1 MKRLAY
7 HLINIALIL
16 AFIFGAYY
24 VYQLSH
30 KKKPE
35 DLYHSQGKPGK
46 IEIIASKPMST
57 QRDLALAYSPGV
69 AVPVEAIAKDPS
81 KAYDYTSKGN
91 TVAVISNGSAILGL
105 GNLGALASKPVM
117 EGKAVLFKRF
127 ADIDSIDIE
136 VDSQNA
142 EEIINCIAKI
152 GNSFG
157 GINLEDIASPDCFI
171 IEQELKNRLKIPVFH
186 DDQHG
191 TAIITVAGILNALE
205 IVKKSIKNVRVVANG
220 AGAAGLSCIS
230 LLKAMGLPDDN
241 VVMLDKEGV
250 IYKGRPKVDQFKSAH
265 AANTKLRTLEE
276 AMKGADIFLGLS
288 AKNVVTPAMVKS
300 MAKDPII
307 FACANPDPEILPE
320 LIEETRSDA
329 IIATGRSDYP
339 NQVNNVLGFPYIFR
353 GALDCRAKT
362 INEEMKI
369 AAAKA
374 IADLAK
380 EDVPD
385 EVVAAYGGERPK
397 FGKNYIIPSPFDPR
411 LIRNVSAAVA
421 EAAMKSGVAQKKIE
435 DFSAYKDSLAARL
448 DPSIGF
454 LQNIYAQVRKKQ
466 KRVIFAEGEE
476 ESMLRAAI
484 DFKNNGLGTP
494 ILIGSSEKIAQQ
506 LKDLGLTLD
515 KSIEIHNSKDEK
527 QRQRYTDHI
536 YTRLQRKG
544 FLKRDCDRLI
554 RTNRIVFGSCMVDL
568 GDADAMVTGVT
579 RTFSDTLENIKYVVD
594 ERPGEIIFGLTIA
607 VTKKGTVFI
616 ADTNVHEYPTAE
628 NLADIA
634 ISSARV
640 ARILGFTPR
649 VAFLAHS
656 TFGKP
661 MSERSVHLREARDLL
676 EKRKVDFE
684 FEGEMQPDVALNQK
698 FKTIYPFSKLSAPA
712 NILIMPA
719 IHSAAISTKLLKEL
733 GGSTLIGPV
742 LIGLN
747 KPIQISTLRS
757 KVTDIF
763 NMAAMAAY
771 KSDVIKYKKD

>member
-1 MKRLAY
+1 MEKFTEKE
-7 HLINIALIL
+7 AL
-16 AFIFGAYY
+16 
-24 VYQLSH
+24 
-30 KKKPE
+30 
-35 DLYHSQGKPGK
+35 DYHSQGKPGK

-105 GNLGALASKPVM
+105 GNLGSLASKPVM

-142 EEIINCIAKI
+142 EEIINCVAKI

-205 IVKKSIKNVRVVANG
+205 IVKKSIKKVRVVANG

-230 LLKAMGLPDDN
+230 LLKAMGLPDGN

-265 AANTKLRTLEE
+265 AADTKLRTLEE
-276 AMKGADIFLGLS
+276 SMKGADIFLGLS

-320 LIEETRSDA
+320 LIEQTRSDA

-435 DFSAYKDSLAARL
+435 DFSAYKDSLSARL
-448 DPSIGF
+448 DPSVGF

-494 ILIGSSEKIAQQ
+494 VLIGSSEKIAHQ

-527 QRQRYTDHI
+527 QRQRYADHI
-536 YTRLQRKG
+536 YKRLQRKG

-640 ARILGFTPR
+640 ARILGFIPR

-733 GGSTLIGPV
+733 GGATLVGPL

-747 KPIQISTLRS
+747 RPIQIATLRS
-757 KVTDIF
+757 KVSDIF
-763 NMAAMAAY
+763 NMAAIAAFS
-771 KSDVIKYKKD
+771 SDVIKYKKN

>member
-1 MKRLAY
+1 MEKFTEKE
-7 HLINIALIL
+7 AL
-16 AFIFGAYY
+16 
-24 VYQLSH
+24 
-30 KKKPE
+30 
-35 DLYHSQGKPGK
+35 DYHSQGKPGK

-142 EEIINCIAKI
+142 DEIINCIAKI

-171 IEQELKNRLKIPVFH
+171 IEQELKNKLKIPVFH

-205 IVKKSIKNVRVVANG
+205 IVKKSIKKVRIVANG
-220 AGAAGLSCIS
+220 AGAAGISCIS
-230 LLKAMGLPDDN
+230 LLKAMGLPDEN
-241 VVMLDKEGV
+241 VVMLDRDGV
-250 IYKGRPKVDQFKSAH
+250 IYKGRPKVDQFKSTH
-265 AANTKLRTLEE
+265 AVDTKLRTLEE

-288 AKNVVTPAMVKS
+288 VKNVVTPAMVKS

-320 LIEETRSDA
+320 LIEQTRSDA

-448 DPSIGF
+448 DPSVGF

-484 DFKNNGLGTP
+484 DFKNNGLGIP
-494 ILIGSSEKIAQQ
+494 VLIGSSEKIAQQ

-527 QRQRYTDHI
+527 QRERYTNHI
-536 YTRLQRKG
+536 YKRLQRKG

-640 ARILGFTPR
+640 AKILGFTPR

-661 MSERSVHLREARDLL
+661 MSERSIHLREARDIL
-676 EKRKVDFE
+676 ENRKVDFE

-733 GGSTLIGPV
+733 GGCTLIGPL

-747 KPIQISTLRS
+747 KPIEIATLRS
-757 KVTDIF
+757 KVSDIF
-763 NMAAMAAY
+763 NMAAIAAFS
-771 KSDVIKYKKD
+771 SDVINYKKN

>member
-1 MKRLAY
+1 MEKFTEKE
-7 HLINIALIL
+7 AL
-16 AFIFGAYY
+16 
-24 VYQLSH
+24 
-30 KKKPE
+30 
-35 DLYHSQGKPGK
+35 DYHSQGKPGK

-142 EEIINCIAKI
+142 DEIINCIAKI

-171 IEQELKNRLKIPVFH
+171 IEQELKNKLKIPVFH

-205 IVKKSIKNVRVVANG
+205 IVKKSIKKVRIVANG
-220 AGAAGLSCIS
+220 AGAAGISCIS
-230 LLKAMGLPDDN
+230 LLKAMGLPDEN
-241 VVMLDKEGV
+241 VVMLDRDGV
-250 IYKGRPKVDQFKSAH
+250 IYKGRPKVDQFKSTH
-265 AANTKLRTLEE
+265 AVDTKLRTLEE

-320 LIEETRSDA
+320 LIEQTRSDA

-448 DPSIGF
+448 DPSVGF

-494 ILIGSSEKIAQQ
+494 VLIGSSEKIAQQ

-527 QRQRYTDHI
+527 QRERYTNHI
-536 YTRLQRKG
+536 YKRLQRKG

-640 ARILGFTPR
+640 AKILGFTPR

-661 MSERSVHLREARDLL
+661 MSERSIHLREARDIL
-676 EKRKVDFE
+676 ENRKVDFE
-684 FEGEMQPDVALNQK
+684 FEGEMQPDVALNPK

-733 GGSTLIGPV
+733 GGCTLIGPL

-747 KPIQISTLRS
+747 KPIEIATLRS
-757 KVTDIF
+757 KVSDIF
-763 NMAAMAAY
+763 NMAAIAAFS
-771 KSDVIKYKKD
+771 SDVINYKKN

>member
-1 MKRLAY
+1 MEKFTEKE
-7 HLINIALIL
+7 AL
-16 AFIFGAYY
+16 
-24 VYQLSH
+24 
-30 KKKPE
+30 
-35 DLYHSQGKPGK
+35 DYHSQGKPGK

-142 EEIINCIAKI
+142 DEIINCIAKI

-171 IEQELKNRLKIPVFH
+171 IEQELKNKLKIPVFH

-205 IVKKSIKNVRVVANG
+205 IVKKSIKKVRIVANG
-220 AGAAGLSCIS
+220 AGAAGISCIS
-230 LLKAMGLPDDN
+230 LLKAMGLPDEN
-241 VVMLDKEGV
+241 VVMLDRDGV
-250 IYKGRPKVDQFKSAH
+250 IYKGRPKVDQFKSTH
-265 AANTKLRTLEE
+265 AVDTKLRTLEE

-320 LIEETRSDA
+320 LIEQTRSDA

-448 DPSIGF
+448 DPSVGF

-494 ILIGSSEKIAQQ
+494 VLIGSSEKIAQQ
-506 LKDLGLTLD
+506 LRDLGLTLD

-527 QRQRYTDHI
+527 QRERYTNHI
-536 YTRLQRKG
+536 YKRLQRKG

-640 ARILGFTPR
+640 AKILGFTPR

-661 MSERSVHLREARDLL
+661 MSERSIHLREARDIL
-676 EKRKVDFE
+676 ENRKVDFE

-733 GGSTLIGPV
+733 GGCTLIGPL

-747 KPIQISTLRS
+747 KPIEIATLRS
-757 KVTDIF
+757 KVSDIF
-763 NMAAMAAY
+763 NMAAIAAFS
-771 KSDVIKYKKD
+771 SDVINYKKN

>member
-1 MKRLAY
+1 MEKFTDKE
-7 HLINIALIL
+7 AL
-16 AFIFGAYY
+16 
-24 VYQLSH
+24 
-30 KKKPE
+30 
-35 DLYHSQGKPGK
+35 DYHSQGKPGK
-46 IEIIASKPMST
+46 IEIIASKPMAT

-69 AVPVEAIAKDPS
+69 AAPVEAIAKDPS
-81 KAYDYTSKGN
+81 KVYDYTSKGN

-142 EEIINCIAKI
+142 EEIINCVAKI

-171 IEQELKNRLKIPVFH
+171 IEQELKNKLKIPVFH

-205 IVKKSIKNVRVVANG
+205 IVKKSIKKVRMVVNG
-220 AGAAGLSCIS
+220 AGAAGLSCVS

-241 VVMLDKEGV
+241 VVMLDREGV

-265 AANTKLRTLEE
+265 AVNTKLRTLEE

-320 LIEETRSDA
+320 LIEQTRSDA

-435 DFSAYKDSLAARL
+435 DIAAYKDSLAARL
-448 DPSIGF
+448 DPSVGF

-466 KRVIFAEGEE
+466 KRIIFAEGEE

-494 ILIGSSEKIAQQ
+494 VLIGSSEKIAQQ

-527 QRQRYTDHI
+527 QRQRYSDHI
-536 YTRLQRKG
+536 YKRLQRKG

-594 ERPGEIIFGLTIA
+594 ERPGEIIFGLTIV

-640 ARILGFTPR
+640 AKTLGFTPR

-661 MSERSVHLREARDLL
+661 MSERSIHLREARDLL

-684 FEGEMQPDVALNQK
+684 FEGEMQPDVALNPK

-733 GGSTLIGPV
+733 GGSTLIGPL

-747 KPIQISTLRS
+747 KPIEIATLRS
-757 KVTDIF
+757 KVSDIF
-763 NMAAMAAY
+763 NMAAIAAFS
-771 KSDVIKYKKD
+771 SDVIKYKKN

>member
-1 MKRLAY
+1 MEKFTDKE
-7 HLINIALIL
+7 AL
-16 AFIFGAYY
+16 
-24 VYQLSH
+24 
-30 KKKPE
+30 
-35 DLYHSQGKPGK
+35 DYHSQGKPGK
-46 IEIIASKPMST
+46 IEIIASKPMAT

-81 KAYDYTSKGN
+81 KVYDYTSKGN

-142 EEIINCIAKI
+142 EEIINCVAKI

-171 IEQELKNRLKIPVFH
+171 IEQELKNKLKIPVFH

-205 IVKKSIKNVRVVANG
+205 IVKKSIKKVRMVVNG
-220 AGAAGLSCIS
+220 AGAAGLSCVS

-241 VVMLDKEGV
+241 VVMLDREGV

-265 AANTKLRTLEE
+265 AVNTKLRTLEE

-300 MAKDPII
+300 MEKDPII

-320 LIEETRSDA
+320 LIEQTRSDA

-369 AAAKA
+369 AAARA

-435 DFSAYKDSLAARL
+435 DIAAYKDSLAARL
-448 DPSIGF
+448 DPSVGF

-494 ILIGSSEKIAQQ
+494 VLIGSSEKIAQQ

-527 QRQRYTDHI
+527 QRQRYSDHI
-536 YTRLQRKG
+536 YKRLQRKG

-594 ERPGEIIFGLTIA
+594 ERPGEIIFGLTIV

-640 ARILGFTPR
+640 AKTLGFTPR

-661 MSERSVHLREARDLL
+661 MSERSIHLREARDLL

-684 FEGEMQPDVALNQK
+684 FEGEMQPDVALNPK

-733 GGSTLIGPV
+733 GGSTLIGPL

-747 KPIQISTLRS
+747 KPIEIATLRS
-757 KVTDIF
+757 KVSDIF
-763 NMAAMAAY
+763 NMAAIAAFS
-771 KSDVIKYKKD
+771 SDVIKYKKN

>member
-1 MKRLAY
+1 MEKFTDKE
-7 HLINIALIL
+7 AL
-16 AFIFGAYY
+16 
-24 VYQLSH
+24 
-30 KKKPE
+30 
-35 DLYHSQGKPGK
+35 DYHSQGKPGK
-46 IEIIASKPMST
+46 IEIIASKPMAT

-81 KAYDYTSKGN
+81 KAYDYTNKGN
-91 TVAVISNGSAILGL
+91 TVAVISNGTAILGL

-142 EEIINCIAKI
+142 EEIINCVAKI

-171 IEQELKNRLKIPVFH
+171 IEQELKNKLKIPVFH

-205 IVKKSIKNVRVVANG
+205 IVKKSIKKVRVVANG

-241 VVMLDKEGV
+241 VVMLDKDGV

-265 AANTKLRTLEE
+265 AADTKLRTLEE
-276 AMKGADIFLGLS
+276 AMKGADVFLGLS

-320 LIEETRSDA
+320 LIEQTRSDA

-435 DFSAYKDSLAARL
+435 DIAAYKDSLAARL
-448 DPSIGF
+448 DPSVGF

-494 ILIGSSEKIAQQ
+494 VLIGSSEKIAQQ

-527 QRQRYTDHI
+527 QRQRYTDHV
-536 YTRLQRKG
+536 YKRLQRKG

-640 ARILGFTPR
+640 ARNLGFTPR

-661 MSERSVHLREARDLL
+661 MSERSIHLREARDLL

-733 GGSTLIGPV
+733 GGSTLIGPM

-747 KPIQISTLRS
+747 RPIEIATLRS
-757 KVTDIF
+757 KVSDIF
-763 NMAAMAAY
+763 NMAAIAAFS
-771 KSDVIKYKKD
+771 SDVIKYKKN

>member
-1 MKRLAY
+1 MEKFTDKE
-7 HLINIALIL
+7 AL
-16 AFIFGAYY
+16 
-24 VYQLSH
+24 
-30 KKKPE
+30 
-35 DLYHSQGKPGK
+35 DYHSQGKPGK
-46 IEIIASKPMST
+46 IEIIASKPMAT

-81 KAYDYTSKGN
+81 KVYDYTSKGN

-142 EEIINCIAKI
+142 EEIINCVAKI

-171 IEQELKNRLKIPVFH
+171 IEQELKNKLKIPVFH

-205 IVKKSIKNVRVVANG
+205 IVKKSIKKVRMVVNG
-220 AGAAGLSCIS
+220 AGAAGLSCVS

-241 VVMLDKEGV
+241 VVMLDREGV

-265 AANTKLRTLEE
+265 AVNTKLRTLEE

-320 LIEETRSDA
+320 LIEQTRSDA

-369 AAAKA
+369 AAARA

-435 DFSAYKDSLAARL
+435 DIAAYKDSLAARL
-448 DPSIGF
+448 DPSVGF

-494 ILIGSSEKIAQQ
+494 VLIGSSEKIAQQ

-527 QRQRYTDHI
+527 QRQRYSDHI
-536 YTRLQRKG
+536 YKRLQRKG

-594 ERPGEIIFGLTIA
+594 ERPGEIIFGLTIV

-640 ARILGFTPR
+640 AKTLGFTPR

-661 MSERSVHLREARDLL
+661 MSERSIHLREARDLL

-684 FEGEMQPDVALNQK
+684 FEGEMQPDVALNPK

-733 GGSTLIGPV
+733 GGSTLIGPL

-747 KPIQISTLRS
+747 KPIEIATLRS
-757 KVTDIF
+757 KVSDIF
-763 NMAAMAAY
+763 NMAAIAAFS
-771 KSDVIKYKKD
+771 SDVIKYKKN

>member
-1 MKRLAY
+1 MEKFTDKE
-7 HLINIALIL
+7 AL
-16 AFIFGAYY
+16 
-24 VYQLSH
+24 
-30 KKKPE
+30 
-35 DLYHSQGKPGK
+35 DYHSQGKPGK

-142 EEIINCIAKI
+142 EEIINCVAKI

-171 IEQELKNRLKIPVFH
+171 IEQELKNKLKIPVFH

-205 IVKKSIKNVRVVANG
+205 IVKKSIKKVRVVANG

-230 LLKAMGLPDDN
+230 LLKAMGLPDN
-241 VVMLDKEGV
+241 NLVMLDKDGV
-250 IYKGRPKVDQFKSAH
+250 IYKGRPKIDQFKSAH
-265 AANTKLRTLEE
+265 AADTKLRTLEE
-276 AMKGADIFLGLS
+276 AMKGADVFLGLS

-435 DFSAYKDSLAARL
+435 DIAAYKDSLAARL
-448 DPSIGF
+448 DPSVGF
-454 LQNIYAQVRKKQ
+454 LQNIYAQVRKEQ

-494 ILIGSSEKIAQQ
+494 VLIGSSEKIAQQ

-527 QRQRYTDHI
+527 QRQRYTDHV
-536 YTRLQRKG
+536 YKRLQRKG

-640 ARILGFTPR
+640 AKTLGFTPR

-733 GGSTLIGPV
+733 GGSTLIGPM

-747 KPIQISTLRS
+747 RPIEIATLRS
-757 KVTDIF
+757 KVSDIF
-763 NMAAMAAY
+763 NMAAIAAFS
-771 KSDVIKYKKD
+771 SDVIKYKKN

>member
-1 MKRLAY
+1 MEKFTEKE
-7 HLINIALIL
+7 AL
-16 AFIFGAYY
+16 
-24 VYQLSH
+24 
-30 KKKPE
+30 
-35 DLYHSQGKPGK
+35 DYHSQGKPGK

-91 TVAVISNGSAILGL
+91 LVAVISNGSAILGL

-142 EEIINCIAKI
+142 EEIINCVAKI

-171 IEQELKNRLKIPVFH
+171 IEQELKNKLNIPVFH

-205 IVKKSIKNVRVVANG
+205 IVKKSIKKIRIVANG
-220 AGAAGLSCIS
+220 AGAAGISCIS
-230 LLKAMGLPDDN
+230 LLKAMGLPDEN
-241 VVMLDKEGV
+241 VVMLDRDGV
-250 IYKGRPKVDQFKSAH
+250 IYKGRPKVDQFKSTH
-265 AANTKLRTLEE
+265 AVDTKLRTLEE
-276 AMKGADIFLGLS
+276 AMKGADVFLGLS

-320 LIEETRSDA
+320 LIEQTRNDA

-385 EVVAAYGGERPK
+385 EVVSAYGGERPK

-448 DPSIGF
+448 DPSVGF
-454 LQNIYAQVRKKQ
+454 LQNIYLQVRKNQ

-506 LKDLGLTLD
+506 LKELGLKLD
-515 KSIEIHNSKDEK
+515 KSIEIHNSKNEK
-527 QRQRYTDHI
+527 QRLKYTDHI
-536 YTRLQRKG
+536 YKRLQRKG

-594 ERPGEIIFGLTIA
+594 ERQGEIIFGLTIA

-634 ISSARV
+634 VSSARV
-640 ARILGFTPR
+640 AKILGFIPR

-661 MSERSVHLREARDLL
+661 MSERSVHLREAREIL

-733 GGSTLIGPV
+733 GGSTLIGPILV
-742 LIGLN
+742 GLN

-771 KSDVIKYKKD
+771 KADVIKYQKN

>member
-1 MKRLAY
+1 
-7 HLINIALIL
+7 
-16 AFIFGAYY
+16 
-24 VYQLSH
+24 
-30 KKKPE
+30 
-35 DLYHSQGKPGK
+35 
-46 IEIIASKPMST
+46 
-57 QRDLALAYSPGV
+57 
-69 AVPVEAIAKDPS
+69 
-81 KAYDYTSKGN
+81 
-91 TVAVISNGSAILGL
+91 LGL

-329 IIATGRSDYP
+329 IVATGRSDYP

-536 YTRLQRKG
+536 YKRLQRKG

-676 EKRKVDFE
+676 EKRKVDF
-684 FEGEMQPDVALNQK
+684 
-698 FKTIYPFSKLSAPA
+698 
-712 NILIMPA
+712 
-719 IHSAAISTKLLKEL
+719 
-733 GGSTLIGPV
+733 
-742 LIGLN
+742 
-747 KPIQISTLRS
+747 
-757 KVTDIF
+757 
-763 NMAAMAAY
+763 
-771 KSDVIKYKKD
+771 

>member
-1 MKRLAY
+1 MEKFTDKE
-7 HLINIALIL
+7 AL
-16 AFIFGAYY
+16 
-24 VYQLSH
+24 
-30 KKKPE
+30 
-35 DLYHSQGKPGK
+35 DYHSQGKPGK

-142 EEIINCIAKI
+142 EEIISCVAKI

-171 IEQELKNRLKIPVFH
+171 IEQELKNKLKIPVFH

-205 IVKKSIKNVRVVANG
+205 IVKKSIKKVRVVANG

-241 VVMLDKEGV
+241 VVMLDKDGV

-265 AANTKLRTLEE
+265 AADTKLRTLEE
-276 AMKGADIFLGLS
+276 AMKGADVFLGLS

-320 LIEETRSDA
+320 LIEQTRSDA

-435 DFSAYKDSLAARL
+435 DIAAYKDSLAARL
-448 DPSIGF
+448 DPSVGF
-454 LQNIYAQVRKKQ
+454 LQNIYAQVRKEQ

-494 ILIGSSEKIAQQ
+494 VLIGSSEKIAQQ

-527 QRQRYTDHI
+527 QRQRYTDHV
-536 YTRLQRKG
+536 YKRLQRKG

-640 ARILGFTPR
+640 AKTLGFTPR

-733 GGSTLIGPV
+733 GGSTLIGPM

-747 KPIQISTLRS
+747 RPIEIATLRS
-757 KVTDIF
+757 KVSDIF
-763 NMAAMAAY
+763 NMAAIAAFS
-771 KSDVIKYKKD
+771 SDVIKYKKN

>member
-1 MKRLAY
+1 MEKFTDKE
-7 HLINIALIL
+7 AL
-16 AFIFGAYY
+16 
-24 VYQLSH
+24 
-30 KKKPE
+30 
-35 DLYHSQGKPGK
+35 DYHSQGKPGK
-46 IEIIASKPMST
+46 IEIIASKPMAT

-69 AVPVEAIAKDPS
+69 AAPVEAIAKDPS
-81 KAYDYTSKGN
+81 KVYDYTSKGN

-142 EEIINCIAKI
+142 EEIINCVAKI

-171 IEQELKNRLKIPVFH
+171 IEQELKNKLKIPVFH

-205 IVKKSIKNVRVVANG
+205 IVKKSIKKIRMVVNG
-220 AGAAGLSCIS
+220 AGAAGLSCVS
-230 LLKAMGLPDDN
+230 LLKAMGLPDEN
-241 VVMLDKEGV
+241 VVMLDREGV

-265 AANTKLRTLEE
+265 AVNTKLRTLEE

-320 LIEETRSDA
+320 LIEQTRSDA

-435 DFSAYKDSLAARL
+435 DIAAYKDSLAARL
-448 DPSIGF
+448 DPSVGF

-494 ILIGSSEKIAQQ
+494 VLIGSSEKIAQQ

-527 QRQRYTDHI
+527 QRQRYSDHI
-536 YTRLQRKG
+536 YKRLQRKG

-594 ERPGEIIFGLTIA
+594 ERPGEIIFGLTIV

-640 ARILGFTPR
+640 AKTLGFTPR

-661 MSERSVHLREARDLL
+661 MSERSIHLREARDLL

-684 FEGEMQPDVALNQK
+684 FEGEMQPDVALNPK

-733 GGSTLIGPV
+733 GGSTLIGPL

-747 KPIQISTLRS
+747 KPIEIATLRS
-757 KVTDIF
+757 KVSDIF
-763 NMAAMAAY
+763 NMAAIAAFS
-771 KSDVIKYKKD
+771 SDVIKYKKN

>member
-1 MKRLAY
+1 MEKFTDKE
-7 HLINIALIL
+7 AL
-16 AFIFGAYY
+16 
-24 VYQLSH
+24 
-30 KKKPE
+30 
-35 DLYHSQGKPGK
+35 DYHSQGKPGK
-46 IEIIASKPMST
+46 IEIIASKPMAT

-81 KAYDYTSKGN
+81 KVYDYTSKGN

-142 EEIINCIAKI
+142 EEIINCVAKI

-171 IEQELKNRLKIPVFH
+171 IEQELKNKLKIPVFH

-205 IVKKSIKNVRVVANG
+205 IVKKSIKKVRMVVNG
-220 AGAAGLSCIS
+220 AGAAGLSCVS

-241 VVMLDKEGV
+241 VVMLDREGV

-265 AANTKLRTLEE
+265 AVNTKLRTLEE

-320 LIEETRSDA
+320 LIEQTRSDA

-435 DFSAYKDSLAARL
+435 DIAAYKDSLAARL
-448 DPSIGF
+448 DPSVGF

-494 ILIGSSEKIAQQ
+494 VLIGSSEKIAQQ

-527 QRQRYTDHI
+527 QRQRYSDHI
-536 YTRLQRKG
+536 YKRLQRKG

-594 ERPGEIIFGLTIA
+594 ERLGEIIFGLTIV

-640 ARILGFTPR
+640 AKTLGFTPR

-684 FEGEMQPDVALNQK
+684 FEGEMQPDVALNPK

-733 GGSTLIGPV
+733 GGSTLIGPL

-747 KPIQISTLRS
+747 KPIEIATLRS
-757 KVTDIF
+757 KVSDIF
-763 NMAAMAAY
+763 NMAAIAAFS
-771 KSDVIKYKKD
+771 SDVIKYKKN

>member
-1 MKRLAY
+1 MEKFTDKE
-7 HLINIALIL
+7 AL
-16 AFIFGAYY
+16 
-24 VYQLSH
+24 
-30 KKKPE
+30 
-35 DLYHSQGKPGK
+35 DYHSQGKPGK
-46 IEIIASKPMST
+46 IEIIASKPMAT

-69 AVPVEAIAKDPS
+69 AVAVEAIAKDPS
-81 KAYDYTSKGN
+81 KVYDYTSKGN

-142 EEIINCIAKI
+142 EEIINCVAKI

-171 IEQELKNRLKIPVFH
+171 IEQELKNKLKIPVFH

-205 IVKKSIKNVRVVANG
+205 IVKKSIKKVRMVVNG
-220 AGAAGLSCIS
+220 AGAAGLSCVS

-241 VVMLDKEGV
+241 VVMLDREGV

-265 AANTKLRTLEE
+265 AVNTKLRTLEE

-288 AKNVVTPAMVKS
+288 AKNVITPAMVKS
-300 MAKDPII
+300 MSKDPII

-320 LIEETRSDA
+320 LIEQTRSDA

-369 AAAKA
+369 AAARA

-435 DFSAYKDSLAARL
+435 DIAAYKDSLAARL
-448 DPSIGF
+448 DPSVGF

-494 ILIGSSEKIAQQ
+494 VLIGSSEKIAQQ

-527 QRQRYTDHI
+527 QRQRYSDHI
-536 YTRLQRKG
+536 YKRLQRKG

-594 ERPGEIIFGLTIA
+594 ERPGEIIFGLTIV

-634 ISSARV
+634 FSSARV
-640 ARILGFTPR
+640 AKTLGFTPR

-684 FEGEMQPDVALNQK
+684 FEGEMQPDVALNPK

-733 GGSTLIGPV
+733 GGSTLIGPL

-747 KPIQISTLRS
+747 KPIEIATLRS
-757 KVTDIF
+757 KVSDIF
-763 NMAAMAAY
+763 NMAAIAAFS
-771 KSDVIKYKKD
+771 SDVIKYKKN

>member
-1 MKRLAY
+1 MEKFTDKE
-7 HLINIALIL
+7 AL
-16 AFIFGAYY
+16 
-24 VYQLSH
+24 
-30 KKKPE
+30 
-35 DLYHSQGKPGK
+35 DYHSQGKPGK
-46 IEIIASKPMST
+46 IEIIASKSMST

-329 IIATGRSDYP
+329 IVATGRSDYP

-536 YTRLQRKG
+536 YKRLQRKG

>member
-1 MKRLAY
+1 MA
-7 HLINIALIL
+7 
-16 AFIFGAYY
+16 
-24 VYQLSH
+24 
-30 KKKPE
+30 
-35 DLYHSQGKPGK
+35 
-46 IEIIASKPMST
+46 T

-81 KAYDYTSKGN
+81 KVYDYTSKGN

-142 EEIINCIAKI
+142 EEIINCVAKI

-171 IEQELKNRLKIPVFH
+171 IEQELKNKLKIPVFH

-205 IVKKSIKNVRVVANG
+205 IVKKSIKKVRMVVNG
-220 AGAAGLSCIS
+220 AGAAGLSCVS

-241 VVMLDKEGV
+241 VVMLDREGV

-265 AANTKLRTLEE
+265 AVNTKLRTLEE

-320 LIEETRSDA
+320 LIEQTRNDA

-435 DFSAYKDSLAARL
+435 DIAAYKDSLAARL
-448 DPSIGF
+448 DPSVGF

-494 ILIGSSEKIAQQ
+494 VLIGSSEKIAQQ

-527 QRQRYTDHI
+527 QRQRYSDHI
-536 YTRLQRKG
+536 YKRLQRKG

-594 ERPGEIIFGLTIA
+594 ERPGEIIFGLTIV

-640 ARILGFTPR
+640 AKTLGFTPR

-661 MSERSVHLREARDLL
+661 MSERSIHLREARDLL

-684 FEGEMQPDVALNQK
+684 FEGEMQPDVALNPK

-733 GGSTLIGPV
+733 GGSTLIGPL

-747 KPIQISTLRS
+747 KPIEIATLRS
-757 KVTDIF
+757 KVSDIF
-763 NMAAMAAY
+763 NMAAIAAFS
-771 KSDVIKYKKD
+771 SDVIKYKKN

>member
-1 MKRLAY
+1 MEKFTDKE
-7 HLINIALIL
+7 AL
-16 AFIFGAYY
+16 
-24 VYQLSH
+24 
-30 KKKPE
+30 
-35 DLYHSQGKPGK
+35 DYHSQGKPGK

-81 KAYDYTSKGN
+81 KAYEYTSKGN

-536 YTRLQRKG
+536 YKRLQRKG

>member
-1 MKRLAY
+1 MEKFTDKE
-7 HLINIALIL
+7 AL
-16 AFIFGAYY
+16 
-24 VYQLSH
+24 
-30 KKKPE
+30 
-35 DLYHSQGKPGK
+35 DYHSQGKPGK

-142 EEIINCIAKI
+142 EEIINCVAKI

-171 IEQELKNRLKIPVFH
+171 IEQELKNKLKIPVFH

-205 IVKKSIKNVRVVANG
+205 IVKKSIKKVKVVANG

-241 VVMLDKEGV
+241 VVMLDKDGV
-250 IYKGRPKVDQFKSAH
+250 IYKGRPKIDQFKSAH
-265 AANTKLRTLEE
+265 AVDTKLRTLEE
-276 AMKGADIFLGLS
+276 AMKGADVFLGLS

-320 LIEETRSDA
+320 LIEQTRSDA

-435 DFSAYKDSLAARL
+435 DIAAYKDSLAARL
-448 DPSIGF
+448 DPSVGF
-454 LQNIYAQVRKKQ
+454 LQNIYAQVRKEQ

-494 ILIGSSEKIAQQ
+494 VLIGSSEKIAQQ

-527 QRQRYTDHI
+527 QRQRYTDHV
-536 YTRLQRKG
+536 YKRLQRKG

-628 NLADIA
+628 NLANIA

-640 ARILGFTPR
+640 AKTLGFTPR

-733 GGSTLIGPV
+733 GGSTLIGPM

-747 KPIQISTLRS
+747 RPIEIATLRS
-757 KVTDIF
+757 KVSDIF
-763 NMAAMAAY
+763 NMAAIAAFS
-771 KSDVIKYKKD
+771 SDVIKYKKN

>member
-1 MKRLAY
+1 MEKFTDKE
-7 HLINIALIL
+7 AL
-16 AFIFGAYY
+16 
-24 VYQLSH
+24 
-30 KKKPE
+30 
-35 DLYHSQGKPGK
+35 DYHSQGKPGK
-46 IEIIASKPMST
+46 IEIIASKPMAT

-81 KAYDYTSKGN
+81 KAYDYTNKGN
-91 TVAVISNGSAILGL
+91 TVAVISNGTAILGL

-142 EEIINCIAKI
+142 EEIINCVAKI

-205 IVKKSIKNVRVVANG
+205 IVKKSIKKVRVVANG

-230 LLKAMGLPDDN
+230 LLKAMGLPDQN

-265 AANTKLRTLEE
+265 AVDTKLRTLEE
-276 AMKGADIFLGLS
+276 SMKGADVFLGLS

-320 LIEETRSDA
+320 LIEKTRSDA

-435 DFSAYKDSLAARL
+435 DIAAYKDSLAARL
-448 DPSIGF
+448 DPSVGF

-494 ILIGSSEKIAQQ
+494 VLIGSSEKIAQQ

-527 QRQRYTDHI
+527 QRQRYTDHV
-536 YTRLQRKG
+536 YKRLQRKG

-640 ARILGFTPR
+640 AKTLGFTPR

-733 GGSTLIGPV
+733 GGSTLIGPM

-747 KPIQISTLRS
+747 RPIEIATLRS
-757 KVTDIF
+757 KVSDIF
-763 NMAAMAAY
+763 NMAAIAAFS
-771 KSDVIKYKKD
+771 SDVIKYKKN

>member
-1 MKRLAY
+1 MEKFTDKE
-7 HLINIALIL
+7 AL
-16 AFIFGAYY
+16 
-24 VYQLSH
+24 
-30 KKKPE
+30 
-35 DLYHSQGKPGK
+35 DYHSQGKPGK
-46 IEIIASKPMST
+46 IEIIASKPMAT

-81 KAYDYTSKGN
+81 KVYDYTSKGN

-142 EEIINCIAKI
+142 EEIINCVAKI

-171 IEQELKNRLKIPVFH
+171 IEQELKNKLKIPVFH

-205 IVKKSIKNVRVVANG
+205 IVKKSIKKVRMVVNG
-220 AGAAGLSCIS
+220 AGAAGLSCVS

-241 VVMLDKEGV
+241 VVMLDREGV

-265 AANTKLRTLEE
+265 AVNTKLRTLEE

-320 LIEETRSDA
+320 LIEQTRSDA

-369 AAAKA
+369 AAARA

-435 DFSAYKDSLAARL
+435 DIAAYKDSLAARL
-448 DPSIGF
+448 DPSVGF

-494 ILIGSSEKIAQQ
+494 VLIGSSEKIAQQ

-527 QRQRYTDHI
+527 QRQRYSDHI
-536 YTRLQRKG
+536 YKRLQRKG

-594 ERPGEIIFGLTIA
+594 ERPGEIIFGLTIV

-640 ARILGFTPR
+640 AKTLGFTPR

-684 FEGEMQPDVALNQK
+684 FEGEMQPDVALNPK

-733 GGSTLIGPV
+733 GGSTLIGPL

-747 KPIQISTLRS
+747 KPIEIATLRS
-757 KVTDIF
+757 KVSDIF
-763 NMAAMAAY
+763 NMAAIAAFS
-771 KSDVIKYKKD
+771 SDIIKYKKN

>member
-1 MKRLAY
+1 MEKFTDKE
-7 HLINIALIL
+7 AL
-16 AFIFGAYY
+16 
-24 VYQLSH
+24 
-30 KKKPE
+30 
-35 DLYHSQGKPGK
+35 DYHSQGKPGK

-127 ADIDSIDIE
+127 ADIDSIDVE

-329 IIATGRSDYP
+329 IVATGRSDYP

-536 YTRLQRKG
+536 YKRLQRKG

>member
-1 MKRLAY
+1 MEKFTDKE
-7 HLINIALIL
+7 AL
-16 AFIFGAYY
+16 
-24 VYQLSH
+24 
-30 KKKPE
+30 
-35 DLYHSQGKPGK
+35 DYHSQGKPGK
-46 IEIIASKPMST
+46 IEIIASKPMAT

-81 KAYDYTSKGN
+81 KAYDYTNKGN
-91 TVAVISNGSAILGL
+91 TVAVISNGTAILGL

-142 EEIINCIAKI
+142 EEIINCVAKI

-205 IVKKSIKNVRVVANG
+205 IVKKSIKKVRVVANG

-241 VVMLDKEGV
+241 VVVLDKEGV

-265 AANTKLRTLEE
+265 AVDTKLRTLEE
-276 AMKGADIFLGLS
+276 AMKGADVFLGLS

-320 LIEETRSDA
+320 LIEQTRNDA

-369 AAAKA
+369 AAARA

-435 DFSAYKDSLAARL
+435 DIAAYKDSLAARL
-448 DPSIGF
+448 DPSVGF

-494 ILIGSSEKIAQQ
+494 VLIGSSEKIAQQ

-527 QRQRYTDHI
+527 QRQKYTDHV
-536 YTRLQRKG
+536 YKRLQRKG

-594 ERPGEIIFGLTIA
+594 ERPGEIIFGLTIV

-640 ARILGFTPR
+640 ARTLGFTPR

-684 FEGEMQPDVALNQK
+684 FEGEMQPDVALNPK

-733 GGSTLIGPV
+733 GGSTLIGPL

-747 KPIQISTLRS
+747 KPIEIATLRS
-757 KVTDIF
+757 KVSDIF
-763 NMAAMAAY
+763 NMAAIAAFS
-771 KSDVIKYKKD
+771 SDVIKYKKN

>member
-1 MKRLAY
+1 MEKFTDKE
-7 HLINIALIL
+7 AL
-16 AFIFGAYY
+16 
-24 VYQLSH
+24 
-30 KKKPE
+30 
-35 DLYHSQGKPGK
+35 DYHSQGKPGK
-46 IEIIASKPMST
+46 IEIIASKPMAT

-142 EEIINCIAKI
+142 EEIINCVAKI

-205 IVKKSIKNVRVVANG
+205 IVKKSIKKVRVVANG

-230 LLKAMGLPDDN
+230 LLKAMGLPDQN

-265 AANTKLRTLEE
+265 AVDTKLRTLEE
-276 AMKGADIFLGLS
+276 AMKGADVFLGLS

-320 LIEETRSDA
+320 LIEKTRSDA
-329 IIATGRSDYP
+329 IVATGRSDYP

-435 DFSAYKDSLAARL
+435 DIAAYKDSLAARL
-448 DPSIGF
+448 DPSVGF

-494 ILIGSSEKIAQQ
+494 VLIGSSEKIAQQ

-527 QRQRYTDHI
+527 QRQRYTDHV
-536 YTRLQRKG
+536 YKRLQRKG

-640 ARILGFTPR
+640 ARTLGFTPR

-684 FEGEMQPDVALNQK
+684 FEGEMQPDVALNPK
-698 FKTIYPFSKLSAPA
+698 FKSIYPFSKLSAPA

-733 GGSTLIGPV
+733 GGSTLIGPL

-747 KPIQISTLRS
+747 KPIEIATLRS
-757 KVTDIF
+757 KVSDIF
-763 NMAAMAAY
+763 NMAAIAAFS
-771 KSDVIKYKKD
+771 SDVIKYKKN

>member
-1 MKRLAY
+1 MEKFTDKE
-7 HLINIALIL
+7 AL
-16 AFIFGAYY
+16 
-24 VYQLSH
+24 
-30 KKKPE
+30 
-35 DLYHSQGKPGK
+35 DYHSQGKPGK
-46 IEIIASKPMST
+46 IEIIASKPMAT

-69 AVPVEAIAKDPS
+69 AAPVEAIAKDPS
-81 KAYDYTSKGN
+81 KVYDYTSKGN

-142 EEIINCIAKI
+142 EEIINCVAKI

-171 IEQELKNRLKIPVFH
+171 IEQELKNKLKIPVFH

-205 IVKKSIKNVRVVANG
+205 IVKKSIKKIRMVVNG
-220 AGAAGLSCIS
+220 AGAAGLSCVS

-241 VVMLDKEGV
+241 VVMLDREGV

-265 AANTKLRTLEE
+265 AVNTKLRTLEE

-320 LIEETRSDA
+320 LIEQTRSDA

-435 DFSAYKDSLAARL
+435 DIAAYKDSLAARL
-448 DPSIGF
+448 DPSVGF

-494 ILIGSSEKIAQQ
+494 VLIGSSEKIAQQ

-527 QRQRYTDHI
+527 QRQRYSDHI
-536 YTRLQRKG
+536 YKRLQRKG

-594 ERPGEIIFGLTIA
+594 ERPGEIIFGLTIV

-640 ARILGFTPR
+640 AKTLGFTPR

-661 MSERSVHLREARDLL
+661 MSERSIHLREARDLL

-684 FEGEMQPDVALNQK
+684 FEGEMQPDVALNPK

-733 GGSTLIGPV
+733 GGSTLIGPL

-747 KPIQISTLRS
+747 KPIEIATLRS
-757 KVTDIF
+757 KVSDIF
-763 NMAAMAAY
+763 NMAAIAAFS
-771 KSDVIKYKKD
+771 SDVIKYKKN

>member
-1 MKRLAY
+1 MEKFTDKE
-7 HLINIALIL
+7 AL
-16 AFIFGAYY
+16 
-24 VYQLSH
+24 
-30 KKKPE
+30 
-35 DLYHSQGKPGK
+35 DYHSQGKPGK
-46 IEIIASKPMST
+46 IEIIASKPMAT

-81 KAYDYTSKGN
+81 KAYDYTNKGN
-91 TVAVISNGSAILGL
+91 TVAVISNGTAILGL

-142 EEIINCIAKI
+142 EEIINCVAKI

-205 IVKKSIKNVRVVANG
+205 IVKKSIKKVRVVANG

-230 LLKAMGLPDDN
+230 LLKAMGLPDEN

-265 AANTKLRTLEE
+265 AADTKLRTLEE
-276 AMKGADIFLGLS
+276 AMKGADVFLGLS

-320 LIEETRSDA
+320 LIEQTRSDA

-435 DFSAYKDSLAARL
+435 DIAAYKDSLAARL
-448 DPSIGF
+448 DPSVGF

-494 ILIGSSEKIAQQ
+494 VLIGSSEKIAQQ

-527 QRQRYTDHI
+527 QRQRYADHV
-536 YTRLQRKG
+536 YKRLQRKG
-544 FLKRDCDRLI
+544 FLKRDCERLI

-594 ERPGEIIFGLTIA
+594 ERPGEIIFGLTIV

-640 ARILGFTPR
+640 ARTLGFTPR

-684 FEGEMQPDVALNQK
+684 FEGEMQPDVALNPK

-733 GGSTLIGPV
+733 GGSTLIGPL

-747 KPIQISTLRS
+747 KPIEIATLRS
-757 KVTDIF
+757 KVSDIF
-763 NMAAMAAY
+763 NMAAIAAFS
-771 KSDVIKYKKD
+771 SDIIKYKKN

>member
-1 MKRLAY
+1 MEKFTDKE
-7 HLINIALIL
+7 AL
-16 AFIFGAYY
+16 
-24 VYQLSH
+24 
-30 KKKPE
+30 
-35 DLYHSQGKPGK
+35 DYHSQGKPGK
-46 IEIIASKPMST
+46 IEIIASKPMAT

-81 KAYDYTSKGN
+81 KVYDYTSKGN

-142 EEIINCIAKI
+142 EEIINCVAKI

-171 IEQELKNRLKIPVFH
+171 IEQELKNKLKIPVFH

-205 IVKKSIKNVRVVANG
+205 IVKKSIKKVRMVVNG
-220 AGAAGLSCIS
+220 AGAAGLSCVS

-241 VVMLDKEGV
+241 VVMLDREGV

-265 AANTKLRTLEE
+265 AVNTKLRTLEE

-300 MAKDPII
+300 MAKEPII

-320 LIEETRSDA
+320 LIEQTRSDA

-369 AAAKA
+369 AAARA

-435 DFSAYKDSLAARL
+435 DIAAYKDSLAARL
-448 DPSIGF
+448 DPSVGF

-494 ILIGSSEKIAQQ
+494 VLIGSSEKIAQQ

-527 QRQRYTDHI
+527 QRQRYSDHI
-536 YTRLQRKG
+536 YKRLQRKG

-594 ERPGEIIFGLTIA
+594 ERPGEIIFGLTIV

-640 ARILGFTPR
+640 AKTLGFTPR

-661 MSERSVHLREARDLL
+661 MSERSIHLREARDLL

-684 FEGEMQPDVALNQK
+684 FEGEMQPDVALNPK

-733 GGSTLIGPV
+733 GGSTLIGPL

-747 KPIQISTLRS
+747 KPIEIATLRS
-757 KVTDIF
+757 KVSDIF
-763 NMAAMAAY
+763 NMAAIAAFS
-771 KSDVIKYKKD
+771 SDVIKYKKN

>member
-1 MKRLAY
+1 MEKFTDKE
-7 HLINIALIL
+7 AL
-16 AFIFGAYY
+16 
-24 VYQLSH
+24 
-30 KKKPE
+30 
-35 DLYHSQGKPGK
+35 DYHSQGKPGK
-46 IEIIASKPMST
+46 IEIIASKPMAT

-81 KAYDYTSKGN
+81 KVYDYTSKGN

-142 EEIINCIAKI
+142 EEIINCVAKI

-171 IEQELKNRLKIPVFH
+171 IEQELKNKLKIPVFH

-205 IVKKSIKNVRVVANG
+205 IVKKSIKKVRMVVNG
-220 AGAAGLSCIS
+220 AGAAGLSCVS

-241 VVMLDKEGV
+241 VMMLDREGV

-265 AANTKLRTLEE
+265 AVNTKLRTLEE

-320 LIEETRSDA
+320 LIEQTRSDA

-435 DFSAYKDSLAARL
+435 DIAAYKDSLAARL
-448 DPSIGF
+448 DPSVGF

-494 ILIGSSEKIAQQ
+494 VLIGSSEKIAQQ

-527 QRQRYTDHI
+527 QRQRYSDHI
-536 YTRLQRKG
+536 YKRLQRKG

-594 ERPGEIIFGLTIA
+594 ERPGEIIFGLTIV

-640 ARILGFTPR
+640 AKTLGFTPR

-676 EKRKVDFE
+676 ENRKVDFE
-684 FEGEMQPDVALNQK
+684 FEGEMQPDVALNPK

-733 GGSTLIGPV
+733 GGSTLIGPL

-747 KPIQISTLRS
+747 KPIEIATLRS
-757 KVTDIF
+757 KVSDIF
-763 NMAAMAAY
+763 NMAAIAAFS
-771 KSDVIKYKKD
+771 SDVIKYKKN

>member
-1 MKRLAY
+1 MEKFTDKE
-7 HLINIALIL
+7 AL
-16 AFIFGAYY
+16 
-24 VYQLSH
+24 
-30 KKKPE
+30 
-35 DLYHSQGKPGK
+35 DYHSQGKPGK
-46 IEIIASKPMST
+46 IEIIASKPMAT

-81 KAYDYTSKGN
+81 KVYDYTSKGN

-142 EEIINCIAKI
+142 EEIINCVAKI

-205 IVKKSIKNVRVVANG
+205 IVKKSIKKVRMVVNG
-220 AGAAGLSCIS
+220 AGAAGLSCVS

-241 VVMLDKEGV
+241 VVMLDREGV

-265 AANTKLRTLEE
+265 AVNTKLRTLEE

-320 LIEETRSDA
+320 LIEKTRSDA

-435 DFSAYKDSLAARL
+435 DIAAYKDSLAARL
-448 DPSIGF
+448 DPSVGF

-494 ILIGSSEKIAQQ
+494 VLIGSSEKIAQQ

-527 QRQRYTDHI
+527 QRQRYSDHI
-536 YTRLQRKG
+536 YKRLQRKG

-594 ERPGEIIFGLTIA
+594 ERPGEIIFGLTIV

-640 ARILGFTPR
+640 ARTLGFTPR

-661 MSERSVHLREARDLL
+661 MSERSIHLREARDLL

-684 FEGEMQPDVALNQK
+684 FEGEMQPDVALNPK

-733 GGSTLIGPV
+733 GGSTLIGPL

-747 KPIQISTLRS
+747 KPIEIATLRS
-757 KVTDIF
+757 KVSDIF
-763 NMAAMAAY
+763 NMAAIAAFS
-771 KSDVIKYKKD
+771 SDVIKYKKN

>member
-1 MKRLAY
+1 MEKFTEKE
-7 HLINIALIL
+7 AL
-16 AFIFGAYY
+16 
-24 VYQLSH
+24 
-30 KKKPE
+30 
-35 DLYHSQGKPGK
+35 DYHSQGKPGK

-105 GNLGALASKPVM
+105 GNLGSLASKPVM

-142 EEIINCIAKI
+142 EEIINCVAKI

-205 IVKKSIKNVRVVANG
+205 IVKKSIKKVRVVANG

-230 LLKAMGLPDDN
+230 LLKAMGLPDGN

-265 AANTKLRTLEE
+265 AADTKLRTLEE
-276 AMKGADIFLGLS
+276 SMKGADIFLGLS

-320 LIEETRSDA
+320 LIEQTRSDA

-448 DPSIGF
+448 DPSVGF

-494 ILIGSSEKIAQQ
+494 VLIGSSEKIAHQ

-527 QRQRYTDHI
+527 QRQRYADHI
-536 YTRLQRKG
+536 YKRLQRKG

-698 FKTIYPFSKLSAPA
+698 FKTIYPFSKLSGPA

-733 GGSTLIGPV
+733 GGSTLIGPL

-747 KPIQISTLRS
+747 RPIEIATLRS
-757 KVTDIF
+757 KVSDIF
-763 NMAAMAAY
+763 NMAAIAAFS
-771 KSDVIKYKKD
+771 SDVIKYKKN